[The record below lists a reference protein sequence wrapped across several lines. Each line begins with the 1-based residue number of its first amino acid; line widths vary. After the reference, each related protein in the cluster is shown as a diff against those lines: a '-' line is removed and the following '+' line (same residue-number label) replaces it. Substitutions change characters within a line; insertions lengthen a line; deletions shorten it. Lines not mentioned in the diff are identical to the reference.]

1 MVVKLRLAWLRDTGR
16 AMSEESTTP
25 ALVELVRHAYEASGH
40 CDYDA
45 MMSVYGR
52 DSVWDM
58 TPLGLGV
65 YEGHAAIRSF
75 IEDWIGSFEGF
86 YVEPEEMHDLGGGV
100 TLAVV
105 VQGGRPAGGDASVQW
120 RYAQV
125 SEWVGGVAVRS
136 TNYLDIGEARA
147 AAERLAEERG

>member
-1 MVVKLRLAWLRDTGR
+1 
-16 AMSEESTTP
+16 MSEESTTP
-25 ALVELVRHAYEASGH
+25 ALVELVRHAYEASSH
-40 CDYDA
+40 RDYDA

-52 DSVWDM
+52 DAIWDM

-75 IEDWIGSFEGF
+75 IEDWIGSFRDFE
-86 YVEPEEMHDLGGGV
+86 VEPVEILDLGGGV

-105 VQGGRPAGGDASVQW
+105 VQGGRPAGSDGRVQW

-125 SEWVGGVAVRS
+125 SQWVDGVAVQS
-136 TNYLDIGEARA
+136 TNYLDVDEARA
-147 AAERLAEERG
+147 AAERLAEERD